1 MTTTDFPGP
10 APGAPT
16 VSVVMANFNGG
27 ARLAHAVRSVQ
38 AQSLTEIEIIVSDD
52 ASTDNSID
60 IVKQLK
66 AADPRIRVLRSNRN
80 GGPSAARNKALD
92 VVKGKWV
99 AIVDSDDL
107 IHPKR
112 LATLVELADRDGA
125 DIVADDLIEFSPDN
139 FQPVRSLLGRGSW
152 DQPVWV
158 DIVDYVR
165 LNHFYGSGPFLGYL
179 KPMFRAS
186 LLGEP
191 HHRYDETLRITEDFD
206 LIFRLL
212 HAGKRMRIYP
222 RPLYL
227 YRKHPNS
234 ISYRLNTEVLEAIK
248 VANLRIISQTSHSD
262 RRVMDALQARMRSID
277 TAIEF
282 ENLLNALKAGNWRKS
297 AHIALIRPKA
307 AVLLRLPIFSRFR
320 RLMRRLTARMPAVR
334 LSVPKARNSN
344 AMNHAEQ
351 SDGMD
356 AFDDNEV

>member
-1 MTTTDFPGP
+1 MTTREFPGP
-10 APGAPT
+10 ARGAPT

-38 AQSLTEIEIIVSDD
+38 AQSLAEIEIILSDD

-66 AADPRIRVLRSNRN
+66 AADPRIRLLQSDRN

-92 VVKGKWV
+92 IVKGEWV

-125 DIVADDLIEFSPDN
+125 DIVADDLIEFSADN
-139 FQPVRSLLGRGSW
+139 FQPARSFLGRGSW

-165 LNHFYGSGPFLGYL
+165 LNHFYGSGPCLGYL

-191 HHRYDETLRITEDFD
+191 GCRYDETLRITEDFD

-222 RPLYL
+222 RPFYL
-227 YRKHPNS
+227 YRKHVNS
-234 ISYRLNTEVLEAIK
+234 ISYRLNTEVLETIK
-248 VANLRIISQTSHSD
+248 VANLRIIGQTSHSD

-277 TAIEF
+277 TAIDYEH
-282 ENLLNALKAGNWRKS
+282 LLDALKARDWRKS
-297 AHIALIRPKA
+297 FRIALIRPKA
-307 AVLLRLPIFSRFR
+307 AALLRLPMFSRFQKLTR
-320 RLMRRLTARMPAVR
+320 WLMVRKQAVYP
-334 LSVPKARNSN
+334 SVPQARNSDATN
-344 AMNHAEQ
+344 QATH

-356 AFDDNEV
+356 AFDGIEM